1 MKTGLAALVALFILP
16 QTASAADMPVRKL
29 AGERA
34 GTVERKKPKAEG
46 NEKLFMDFLRWQ
58 KGKQQPRQ

>member
-1 MKTGLAALVALFILP
+1 MRALIALIACFGLMRAAV
-16 QTASAADMPVRKL
+16 AADMHIPKQP
-29 AGERA
+29 GEQT
-34 GTVERKKPKAEG
+34 GTIERKKPKAEG

>member
-1 MKTGLAALVALFILP
+1 MRTGLVTLIACVGIIQA
-16 QTASAADMPVRKL
+16 ASAADLKISKPP
-29 AGERA
+29 AEQT

-58 KGKQQPRQ
+58 KNKQQPRQ